1 MGVVRG
7 VVAFRWGFSG
17 SHMRCS
23 MKPLRSEGRLM
34 RATPCLMASS
44 ATAVATCRRIQGL
57 TGCPTIESSP
67 KWSMDSLFCR
77 GSRDKAE
84 PLENHS
90 KEAGLIGGAADRLII
105 DWWHI
110 CFPEDYRADLR

>member
-23 MKPLRSEGRLM
+23 MKPFRSEGRLM

-44 ATAVATCRRIQGL
+44 ATAVATCGRNRGL
-57 TGCPTIESSP
+57 TDYPKLESSP
-67 KWSMDSLFCR
+67 KVKYRYLLSGGLFR
-77 GSRDKAE
+77 QGIAPEEPQQGSR
-84 PLENHS
+84 L
-90 KEAGLIGGAADRLII
+90 DR
-105 DWWHI
+105 
-110 CFPEDYRADLR
+110 RSSR